1 MDSPQ
6 KNSTIIIIS
15 LLTIVTG
22 IVVLAGWLLNSPGLA
37 NMVIGYI
44 AMRFNTGLCFVL
56 FGSAL
61 LFSQYQTKKYSN
73 PGFLIATL
81 LGTAIAFLTI
91 YQDIFH
97 VNIGIDQL
105 FVTDKTPVSSY
116 SPFPG
121 RMATTSSACFFLLGI
136 GLLLLINKGRVFHIA
151 AQYVFHVVTFIS
163 GVALIGNMYGVAL
176 FLTLLY
182 VTSMPTCTALLLFI
196 ISLAA
201 SLLNPSLG
209 LSRVFTGQQVGN
221 KMAKRLFSLMVL
233 MVLLFGM
240 LNGEMQHSRL
250 FSSLDTGMSVLAVC
264 FLLVSLL
271 LVWNTA
277 TWLNKI
283 DTQRTEAEAK
293 VKMMNAELEQ
303 RVKDQTSELREAELK
318 FRTIAERSMVGVYIV
333 QNDVF
338 TYVNP
343 RFANVFG
350 YEPDEMLNDSSFV
363 YKIFHESY
371 LDTVRENV
379 RRRIEGE
386 LESVRY
392 EAMGKRK
399 DGTTNWIEIYGNRVL
414 IGGKPAIIGS
424 MIDISERRKA
434 EEELRSSEQ
443 KYKLLFESSPMPMWM
458 IAKDDLS
465 IIAVNDATARL
476 YGYNKDELLHMN
488 VKVLRTPEDAAGQL
502 DDYTAET
509 EEYRIVRHLKKDG
522 SVMIVQIIAHDIIF
536 EGRPVRLSLTN
547 DITEKIEAEEALQ
560 KSEANLQAILNTTD
574 TAYALFDK
582 DLRVL
587 TFNQKAIEF
596 VKSQYDHTPQKND
609 RLADY
614 FPKQRFPEFSKFANG
629 ALKGNNINYEI
640 DYPQPDGSVFWYYV
654 RLFPI
659 TDENK
664 QVLGML
670 MALYDITERKNAEE
684 DLKTAYK
691 HIQSHINSIKEM
703 AWKQSHLIR
712 SPLANLKGLAAML
725 DEGHP
730 DPKVIDHIQSELDRL
745 DSIIIEMAEDASEN
759 YND

>member
-22 IVVLAGWLLNSPGLA
+22 IVVMAGWLLNSPGLA

-44 AMRFNTGLCFVL
+44 AMRFNTGLCFIL

-61 LFSQYQTKKYSN
+61 LFSQYQPPKYTN
-73 PGFLIATL
+73 PGFLIAAL

-105 FVTDKTPVSSY
+105 FVTDKTPVSPY

-121 RMATTSSACFFLLGI
+121 RMATTSSVCFFLLGA
-136 GLLLLINKGRVFHIA
+136 GLLLLINKKRALHIA
-151 AQYVFHVVTFIS
+151 AQYIFHVVTFIS
-163 GVALIGNMYGVAL
+163 GVALIGNIYGVAL

-196 ISLAA
+196 LSLAA

-209 LSRVFTGQQVGN
+209 LSRVFTGHQVGN
-221 KMAKRLFSLMVL
+221 QMAKRLFSLMAL

-250 FSSLDTGMSVLAVC
+250 FSSLAVGMSVLAVC

-271 LVWNTA
+271 LIWNTA

-283 DTQRTEAEAK
+283 DARRTEAEAE
-293 VKMMNAELEQ
+293 VKRMNAELEQ

-371 LDTVRENV
+371 LDAVRENV
-379 RRRIEGE
+379 RIRIEGE
-386 LESVRY
+386 VESVRY
-392 EAMGKRK
+392 EAIGKRK

-424 MIDISERRKA
+424 MIDISERKKA

-465 IIAVNDATARL
+465 IIAVNEAAARL

-488 VKVLRTPEDAAGQL
+488 VKVMRPPEDAAGQL
-502 DDYTAET
+502 DDYTEDT

-522 SVMIVQIIAHDIIF
+522 TVMTVQIIAHDIIF

-547 DITEKIEAEEALQ
+547 DITAKIEAEEALQ

-596 VKSQYDHTPQKND
+596 VKTQYNHTPEKND

-614 FPKQRFPEFSKFANG
+614 FPKQRYPEFSKFADG

-670 MALYDITERKNAEE
+670 MALYDITERKKAEE
-684 DLKTAYK
+684 NLKTAYK

-725 DEGHP
+725 GEDHV
-730 DPKVIDHIQSELDRL
+730 DPKVIDHIQNELDRL

>member
-1 MDSPQ
+1 MDRPQ

-15 LLTIVTG
+15 LLTIAMG
-22 IVVLAGWLLNSPGLA
+22 IAVLAGWLLNSPALA

-44 AMRFNTGLCFVL
+44 SMRFNTALCFIL
-56 FGSAL
+56 FSSAL
-61 LFSQYQTKKYSN
+61 LFSQYQAKKYTS
-73 PGFLIATL
+73 PGFIIAAL
-81 LGTAIAFLTI
+81 LGTVIAFLTI
-91 YQDIFH
+91 YQNIFH
-97 VNIGIDQL
+97 ISTGIDQL
-105 FVTDKTPVSSY
+105 FVTDKTPVSFY
-116 SPFPG
+116 FPFPG
-121 RMATTSSACFFLLGI
+121 RMASTASFGFFLLGL
-136 GLLLLINKGRVFHIA
+136 GLSLLINKGRMFHIA
-151 AQYVFHVVTFIS
+151 AQYIFHVVTFIS
-163 GVALIGNMYGVAL
+163 GVALIGNMYGAAL
-176 FLTLLY
+176 FSTLLY
-182 VTSMPTCTALLLFI
+182 VTSMATTTALFLFI
-196 ISLAA
+196 LSLAA
-201 SLLNPSLG
+201 ALLNPLLG
-209 LSRVFTGQQVGN
+209 ISRIFTGHQIGN
-221 KMAKRLFSLMVL
+221 QMAKRFFSLMVL
-233 MVLLFGM
+233 MVLLFGI
-240 LNGEMQHSRL
+240 LNGEMHHSRL
-250 FSSLDTGMSVLAVC
+250 FSSLDIGMSVLAVC

-350 YEPDEMLNDSSFV
+350 YEPDELLNDV
-363 YKIFHESY
+363 DVVHKIFHESY
-371 LDTVRENV
+371 LDAVRENIKK
-379 RRRIEGE
+379 RIEGE
-386 LESVRY
+386 VESVRY

-399 DGTTNWIEIYGNRVL
+399 DGSTNWIEIYGNRVL

-424 MIDISERRKA
+424 MIDISERKKA

-465 IIAVNDATARL
+465 IIAVNDAAARL
-476 YGYNKDELLHMN
+476 YGYNRDELLHMD
-488 VKVLRTPEDAAGQL
+488 VKVMRPPEDAAGQL
-502 DDYTAET
+502 DDYAQET
-509 EEYRIVRHLKKDG
+509 DEYRIVKHLKKDG
-522 SVMIVQIIAHDIIF
+522 SVMTVQIIAHDIIF

-547 DITEKIEAEEALQ
+547 DITEKIKAEEALQ

-574 TAYALFDK
+574 TAYALFDR

-596 VKSQYDHTPQKND
+596 VKSQYNHTPQKND

-614 FPKQRFPEFSKFANG
+614 FPKQRFPEFSKFADG

-640 DYPQPDGSVFWYYV
+640 DYPQPDGAVFWYYV

-725 DEGHP
+725 DEDNA
-730 DPKVIDHIQSELDRL
+730 DPQVIDHIQNELDRL

>member
-1 MDSPQ
+1 MDRPQ

-15 LLTIVTG
+15 LLTIATG
-22 IVVLAGWLLNSPGLA
+22 IVVLAGWLFNNPVLA
-37 NMVIGYI
+37 NLVIGYI
-44 AMRFNTGLCFVL
+44 AMRFNAALCFIL
-56 FGSAL
+56 FSCAL
-61 LFSQYQTKKYSN
+61 LFSQYQTKKYTN
-73 PGFLIATL
+73 PGFIIATL
-81 LGTAIAFLTI
+81 SGTAIAFLTI

-105 FVTDKTPVSSY
+105 FVTDRTPVSFY

-121 RMATTSSACFFLLGI
+121 RMAFTSSACFLLFGT
-136 GLLLLINKGRVFHIA
+136 GLLLLINKPKTFHIA
-151 AQYVFHVVTFIS
+151 AQYIFHGVTFIS

-176 FLTLLY
+176 FLTLFY
-182 VTSMPTCTALLLFI
+182 VTSMPTITALLFFSL
-196 ISLAA
+196 SLAA
-201 SLLNPSLG
+201 SLLNPGLG
-209 LSRVFTGQQVGN
+209 ISRMFTGRQVGN
-221 KMAKRLFSLMVL
+221 QMAKRLFSLMVL
-233 MVLLFGM
+233 MVLLFGI
-240 LNGEMQHSRL
+240 LNGTGQHSRL
-250 FSSLDTGMSVLAVC
+250 FSSLDIGMSVLAVC

-277 TWLNKI
+277 AWLNKI

-293 VKMMNAELEQ
+293 VKIMNAELEQ
-303 RVKDQTSELREAELK
+303 RVKDQTGELREAELK

-350 YEPDEMLNDSSFV
+350 YEPDELLNDKSLV
-363 YKIFHESY
+363 YNIFHESY
-371 LDTVRENV
+371 HDTVREHV
-379 RRRIEGE
+379 RKRIEGE
-386 LESVRY
+386 VESVRY
-392 EAMGKRK
+392 EAMGKKK
-399 DGTTNWIEIYGNRVL
+399 DGSTNWIEIYGNRVL

-424 MIDISERRKA
+424 MIDISERKKA

-465 IIAVNDATARL
+465 VIAVNDAAARL
-476 YGYNKDELLHMN
+476 YGYNKDELLHIN
-488 VKVLRTPEDAAGQL
+488 VKVMRPPEDAAGQL
-502 DDYTAET
+502 DDYTEDT
-509 EEYRIVRHLKKDG
+509 DEYRIVRHLKKDG
-522 SVMIVQIIAHDIIF
+522 TIMIVQIIAHDIIF

-547 DITEKIEAEEALQ
+547 DITEKIAAEEALQ
-560 KSEANLQAILNTTD
+560 KSEANLRAILNTTD

-596 VKSQYDHTPQKND
+596 VKSQYNHIPEKND

-614 FPKQRFPEFSKFANG
+614 FPRQRFPEFSKFANA
-629 ALKGNNINYEI
+629 ALQGNNINYEI

-670 MALYDITERKNAEE
+670 MALYDITERKNAEQ
-684 DLKTAYK
+684 DLKTAYE
-691 HIQSHINSIKEM
+691 HIQNHINSIKEM

-712 SPLANLKGLAAML
+712 GPLANLKGLAAML
-725 DEGHP
+725 DEDKA
-730 DPKVIDHIQSELDRL
+730 DPKVIDHIQSELDRM

>member
-1 MDSPQ
+1 MDRPQ

-15 LLTIVTG
+15 LLTIATG
-22 IVVLAGWLLNSPGLA
+22 IVVLAGWLFNNPVLA
-37 NMVIGYI
+37 NMAINYI
-44 AMRFNTGLCFVL
+44 AMRFNAALCFIL
-56 FGSAL
+56 FSCAL
-61 LFSQYQTKKYSN
+61 LFSQYQTKKYTN
-73 PGFLIATL
+73 PGFIITTL
-81 LGTAIAFLTI
+81 SGTVIAFLTI

-97 VNIGIDQL
+97 VSIGIDQL
-105 FVTDKTPVSSY
+105 LVTDITPVSFY

-121 RMATTSSACFFLLGI
+121 RMAFTSSAGFLLLGL
-136 GLLLLINKGRVFHIA
+136 GLLLLIYKPRIFHIT
-151 AQYVFHVVTFIS
+151 AQYIFHGVTFIS

-176 FLTLLY
+176 FLTLFY
-182 VTSMPTCTALLLFI
+182 VTSMPTITALLFFTL
-196 ISLAA
+196 SLAA
-201 SLLNPSLG
+201 SLLNPGLG
-209 LSRVFTGQQVGN
+209 ISRMFTGRQVGN
-221 KMAKRLFSLMVL
+221 QMAKRLFSLMVL

-240 LNGEMQHSRL
+240 LNGTGQHSRL
-250 FSSLDTGMSVLAVC
+250 FSSLDIGMSVLAVC

-277 TWLNKI
+277 MWLNKI

-293 VKMMNAELEQ
+293 VKIMNAELEQ
-303 RVKDQTSELREAELK
+303 RVKDQTGELREAELK

-350 YEPDEMLNDSSFV
+350 YEPDELLNDKSLV
-363 YKIFHESY
+363 YNIFHESY
-371 LDTVRENV
+371 HDTVREHV
-379 RRRIEGE
+379 RKRIEGE
-386 LESVRY
+386 VESVRY
-392 EAMGKRK
+392 EAMGKKK
-399 DGTTNWIEIYGNRVL
+399 DGSTNWIEIYGNRVL

-424 MIDISERRKA
+424 MIDISERKKA

-465 IIAVNDATARL
+465 VIAVNDAAARL

-488 VKVLRTPEDAAGQL
+488 VKVMRPPEDAAGQL
-502 DDYTAET
+502 DDYTEDT
-509 EEYRIVRHLKKDG
+509 DEYRVVRHLKKDG
-522 SVMIVQIIAHDIIF
+522 TIMIVQIIAHDIIF

-547 DITEKIEAEEALQ
+547 DITEKIAAEEALQ
-560 KSEANLQAILNTTD
+560 KSEANLRAILNTTD

-596 VKSQYDHTPQKND
+596 VKSQYNHIPEKND

-614 FPKQRFPEFSKFANG
+614 FPRQRFPEFSKFANA
-629 ALKGNNINYEI
+629 ALQGNNINYEI
-640 DYPQPDGSVFWYYV
+640 DYPQPDGSAFWYYV

-659 TDENK
+659 TGENK

-670 MALYDITERKNAEE
+670 MALYDITERKNAEQ
-684 DLKTAYK
+684 DLKTAYE
-691 HIQSHINSIKEM
+691 HIQNHINSIKEM

-712 SPLANLKGLAAML
+712 GPLANLKGLAAML
-725 DEGHP
+725 DEDKA
-730 DPKVIDHIQSELDRL
+730 DPKVIDHIQSELDRM

>member
-22 IVVLAGWLLNSPGLA
+22 IVVMAGWLLNSPGLA

-73 PGFLIATL
+73 IGFIVTALLATV
-81 LGTAIAFLTI
+81 ISFLTI

-105 FVTDKTPVSSY
+105 FVTDKTPVSPY

-121 RMATTSSACFFLLGI
+121 RMATTSSVCFFLLGA
-136 GLLLLINKGRVFHIA
+136 GLLLLINKKRAFHIA
-151 AQYVFHVVTFIS
+151 AQYIFHVVTFIS

-196 ISLAA
+196 LSLAA
-201 SLLNPSLG
+201 SLLNPLLG
-209 LSRVFTGQQVGN
+209 ISRVFTGHQVGN
-221 KMAKRLFSLMVL
+221 QMAKRLFSLMVI

-250 FSSLDTGMSVLAVC
+250 FSSLAVGLSILAVC

-271 LVWNTA
+271 LIWNTA

-283 DTQRTEAEAK
+283 DARRTEAEAE

-333 QNDVF
+333 QNDMF

-350 YEPDEMLNDSSFV
+350 YEPDELLNDTNAA
-363 YKIFHESY
+363 YKIFDESY
-371 LDTVRENV
+371 LDVVRENI
-379 RRRIEGE
+379 RKRIEGE
-386 LESVRY
+386 VESVRY

-465 IIAVNDATARL
+465 IIAVNDAAARL

-502 DDYTAET
+502 DDYTRET
-509 EEYRIVRHLKKDG
+509 DEYRIVRHLKKDG
-522 SVMIVQIIAHDIIF
+522 SVMTVQIIAHDIIF

-547 DITEKIEAEEALQ
+547 DITEKIAAEEALQ

-574 TAYALFDK
+574 TAYALFDR
-582 DLRVL
+582 DLKVL

-596 VKSQYDHTPQKND
+596 VKSQYDHIPQKND

-614 FPKQRFPEFSKFANG
+614 FPKQRFPQFSKFADE

-640 DYPQPDGSVFWYYV
+640 DYPQPDGSVSWYYV

-664 QVLGML
+664 QIFGML
-670 MALYDITERKNAEE
+670 MALYDITERKKAEE
-684 DLKTAYK
+684 NLKTAYK

-730 DPKVIDHIQSELDRL
+730 DPQVIDHIQSELDRL
-745 DSIIIEMAEDASEN
+745 DAIIIEMAEDASEN

>member
-1 MDSPQ
+1 
-6 KNSTIIIIS
+6 
-15 LLTIVTG
+15 
-22 IVVLAGWLLNSPGLA
+22 
-37 NMVIGYI
+37 
-44 AMRFNTGLCFVL
+44 
-56 FGSAL
+56 
-61 LFSQYQTKKYSN
+61 
-73 PGFLIATL
+73 
-81 LGTAIAFLTI
+81 
-91 YQDIFH
+91 
-97 VNIGIDQL
+97 
-105 FVTDKTPVSSY
+105 
-116 SPFPG
+116 
-121 RMATTSSACFFLLGI
+121 
-136 GLLLLINKGRVFHIA
+136 
-151 AQYVFHVVTFIS
+151 
-163 GVALIGNMYGVAL
+163 
-176 FLTLLY
+176 
-182 VTSMPTCTALLLFI
+182 
-196 ISLAA
+196 
-201 SLLNPSLG
+201 
-209 LSRVFTGQQVGN
+209 
-221 KMAKRLFSLMVL
+221 MVL

-240 LNGEMQHSRL
+240 LNSEVQHSRFL
-250 FSSLDTGMSVLAVC
+250 SIETCMSVLAVC

-271 LVWNTA
+271 LIWNTA
-277 TWLNKI
+277 SWLNKI
-283 DTQRTEAEAK
+283 DTRRAEAEAS
-293 VKMMNAELEQ
+293 VKIMNAELEQ
-303 RVKDQTSELREAELK
+303 RVKEQTGELREAELK

-350 YEPDEMLNDSSFV
+350 YEPAELLNDINAGD
-363 YKIFHESY
+363 KIFDESY
-371 LDTVRENV
+371 LDVVRENI
-379 RRRIEGE
+379 RKRIDGQ
-386 LESVRY
+386 LESLRY
-392 EAMGKRK
+392 EAMGKKK
-399 DGTTNWIEIYGNRVL
+399 DGTSNWVEIYGNRVL

-465 IIAVNDATARL
+465 IIAVNDAAARL

-488 VKVLRTPEDAAGQL
+488 VKVMRPPEDAAGQL
-502 DDYTAET
+502 DDYAQET
-509 EEYRIVRHLKKDG
+509 DEYRIIRHLKKDG
-522 SVMIVQIIAHDIIF
+522 SVMMVQIIAHDIIF

-547 DITEKIEAEEALQ
+547 DITEKIKAEEALQ

-596 VKSQYDHTPQKND
+596 VKSQYNHTPEKND

-614 FPKQRFPEFSKFANG
+614 FPKQRYPEFSQFADG

-670 MALYDITERKNAEE
+670 MALYDITERKNTEE
-684 DLKTAYK
+684 NLKTAYK
-691 HIQSHINSIKEM
+691 HIQSHITSIKDM
-703 AWKQSHLIR
+703 AWKQSHLVR

-725 DEGHP
+725 DEERV

-745 DSIIIEMAEDASEN
+745 DAIIIEMAEDASEN
-759 YND
+759 YNDGVI